1 MAGRGRQRWGARQ
14 EGMDMIQPWRTKGSE
29 MSRSI
34 VLVALAWGSLVGVAT
49 AEDAPALTAQPPASM
64 RVHVDPSTG
73 AIVTAPVGP
82 PAAAQMAPATSHSA
96 AGLVEVPSPGGGVIL
111 DLQGRFLSPVTAT
124 VAPDGAPHAE
134 CHGPQAGTP
143 AAR

>member
-1 MAGRGRQRWGARQ
+1 MCQPSGTRGS
-14 EGMDMIQPWRTKGSE
+14 GMY
-29 MSRSI
+29 RSI
-34 VLVALAWGSLVGVAT
+34 ASVALVWGFLVGVAT
-49 AEDAPALTAQPPASM
+49 AEDAPGVTTPPPASM
-64 RVHVDPSTG
+64 RVHIDPSTG
-73 AIVTAPVGP
+73 AIVPAPVGP
-82 PAAAQMAPATSHSA
+82 PAPAQLAPAASHSA
-96 AGLVEVPSPGGGVIL
+96 QGLVERPAPGGGVML